1 MKFFSSFWKG
11 NRGFTLVEILIV
23 IGVIAVVA
31 AIIYPNISGLI
42 GSGKPEAAKA
52 ELASVQGAMD
62 AMMAKSGISSVTAT
76 AATND
81 MGAFPTGNPLYPDYL
96 PSAHTTGKYSCTGAG
111 LVTQVTT
118 GY

>member
-42 GSGKPEAAKA
+42 GSGKPEAAEA
-52 ELASVQGAMD
+52 ELANVQGAMD
-62 AMMAKSGISSVTAT
+62 KMMATTGISSVTAT
-76 AATND
+76 AATDD
-81 MGAFPTGNPLYPDYL
+81 MGAFPTGNQLYPGYL
-96 PSAHTTGKYSCTGAG
+96 STAHTTGKYSCTASG

>member
-1 MKFFSSFWKG
+1 MKFFKSIRG
-11 NRGFTLVEILIV
+11 NNRGFTLIEVLIV
-23 IGVIAVVA
+23 IGVMAAVT
-31 AIIYPNISGLI
+31 AIIIPNISGLV

-52 ELASVQGAMD
+52 ELVDVQTAMD

-81 MGAFPTGNPLYPDYL
+81 MGAFPTRNPLYPDYL